1 MLTKRATPNIDFTTF
16 PHDYA
21 TTALETVYYQA
32 LGSLFDGGESYFARS
47 LQAYR
52 ADLPHLKEI
61 INDFCFQEVNHSRM
75 HRKLAGMSKRAEW
88 WQKAIDKP
96 LRLATKRLPRSVNL
110 QITVILEHLT
120 ASLADVLL
128 HDRKLQERLIG
139 DAKVGWLWHSFE
151 EIEHQQVAITVAIES
166 GCPTLLRQ
174 MLTPFVYFM
183 LLSVLTL
190 SFADLMIE
198 RRSLQGVLGLS
209 KIIKA
214 FVGEVDWL
222 APTRRNWHP
231 SWN

>member
-21 TTALETVYYQA
+21 TTALETAFFQA

-52 ADLPHLKEI
+52 ADLPHLKEL
-61 INDFCFQEVNHSRM
+61 INEFSRQEVNHSRM

-96 LRLATKRLPRSVNL
+96 LRLATKHLPRSVNL
-110 QITVILEHLT
+110 QVTVILEHLT

-139 DAKVGWLWHSFE
+139 DARVGWLYHSCE
-151 EIEHQQVAITVAIES
+151 EVEHQSVAITVAIES
-166 GCPTLLRQ
+166 GCPVLLRQ
-174 MLTPFVYFM
+174 TLTPFVYATLFAVLSAAFVDLAWERKSLRGVVGLGYVLREM
-183 LLSVLTL
+183 LL
-190 SFADLMIE
+190 
-198 RRSLQGVLGLS
+198 Q
-209 KIIKA
+209 
-214 FVGEVDWL
+214 VDWV
-222 APTRRNWHP
+222 APMTISWHP
-231 SWN
+231 E